1 MADPTF
7 EFIDNLYRSR
17 ITLLD
22 ILEERGYEV
31 TKFRKFSP
39 IEIAAAAASYPSLSF
54 EVNKKDDEAKRCQV
68 RYARIQRQKLVSSFD
83 DIPEEA
89 VPNTEVIVMI
99 TEPVSDTH
107 HQIALYLYMTRKLR
121 VGFFSV
127 FQLVNNPMRHVLV
140 PKHTIVPPE
149 EHTALMEKFHI
160 SSKAKMPMIRYHVDP
175 IIRLIGAVPGDIVKI
190 QRPSPTCGVYDDWY
204 RVVTP

>member
-1 MADPTF
+1 MADTTF
-7 EFIDNLYRSR
+7 ETIDNIYRSR

-39 IEIAAAAASYPSLSF
+39 IEIAAAAAAFPSLSF
-54 EVNKKDDEAKRCQV
+54 EVHQKEDDTKVCQV
-68 RYARIQRQKLVSSFD
+68 RYAKVGRQKLGTFFD
-83 DIPEEA
+83 DIA
-89 VPNTEVIVMI
+89 DTDVPNTEVILMML
-99 TEPVSDTH
+99 EPVNDAH
-107 HQIALYLYMTRKLR
+107 HQVALQLYMTRKLR

-140 PKHTIVPPE
+140 PKHTIVPLE
-149 EHTALMEKFHI
+149 EHAALMAKYNI
-160 SSKAKMPMIRYHVDP
+160 SSKAKFPLIRFHVDP
-175 IIRLIGAVPGDIVKI
+175 IIRLIGAVPGDIIKI
-190 QRPSPTCGVYDDWY
+190 SRPSPTCGVYDDWY

>member
-1 MADPTF
+1 MAESTF
-7 EFIDNLYRSR
+7 AAIDYLYRSR

-22 ILEERGYEV
+22 ILEERGFEV

-54 EVNKKDDEAKRCQV
+54 EVAKKDNEAQVCQV
-68 RYARIQRQKLVSSFD
+68 RYARVQRQKLASFFD

-89 VPNTEVIVMI
+89 VPNTEVIVI
-99 TEPVSDTH
+99 LTEPVNETH

-121 VGFFSV
+121 VGFFS
-127 FQLVNNPMRHVLV
+127 FHQLVNNPMRHVLV

-149 EHTALMEKFHI
+149 EHAALMEKFHI

>member
-1 MADPTF
+1 MADTPF
-7 EFIDNLYRSR
+7 ETIDNLYRSR

-39 IEIAAAAASYPSLSF
+39 IEIAAAAAAFPSLSF
-54 EVNKKDDEAKRCQV
+54 EVNKKEDAEKVCQV
-68 RYARIQRQKLVSSFD
+68 RYAKVGRQKLISFFE
-83 DIPEEA
+83 DIPEDN
-89 VPNTEVIVMI
+89 VPKTEVIVMML
-99 TEPVSDTH
+99 EPVNDTH
-107 HQIALYLYMTRKLR
+107 HQVALQLYLTRKLR
-121 VGFFSV
+121 VGFFSI

-149 EHTALMEKFHI
+149 EHAALLEKYHI
-160 SSKAKMPMIRYHVDP
+160 PSKSKMPMIRFHVDP
-175 IIRLIGAVPGDIVKI
+175 IIRLIGGVPGDIVKI
-190 QRPSPTCGVYDDWY
+190 SRPSPTCGVYDDWY

>member
-1 MADPTF
+1 MTDTPF
-7 EFIDNLYRSR
+7 ETIDNLYRSR

-39 IEIAAAAASYPSLSF
+39 IEIAAAAAAFPSLSF
-54 EVNKKDDEAKRCQV
+54 EVNKKEDAERVCQV
-68 RYARIQRQKLVSSFD
+68 RYAKVGRQKLIGFFE
-83 DIPEEA
+83 DIPEDN
-89 VPNTEVIVMI
+89 VPKTEVIVMML
-99 TEPVSDTH
+99 EPVNDTH
-107 HQIALYLYMTRKLR
+107 HQVALQLYLTRKLR
-121 VGFFSV
+121 VGFFSI

-149 EHTALMEKFHI
+149 EHTALLEKYHI
-160 SSKAKMPMIRYHVDP
+160 PSKSKMPMIRFHVDP
-175 IIRLIGAVPGDIVKI
+175 IIRLIGGVPGDIVKI
-190 QRPSPTCGVYDDWY
+190 SRPSPTCGVYDDWY